1 MKSVVVGCLVILAG
15 ITALGAEP
23 PLAVGTRLPGLQGSD
38 LSGQEVRLPEMAR
51 GRVAILMF
59 GFSYGSRT
67 AVEAWGHHVQTTWGG
82 DARVAWYQ
90 LPMVGGLGRLA
101 KPFITGGMRKETP
114 PQYHGNSVV
123 VFGGTGAWK
132 ERLGVKDGRAA
143 YVVILDRDGVVR
155 WILPG
160 ALDDSRLT
168 DLDAQVRALL

>member
-1 MKSVVVGCLVILAG
+1 MKRVVVGCLVILAG
-15 ITALGAEP
+15 MTAFGAEP
-23 PLAVGTRLPGLQGSD
+23 PLAVGTRLPRLTGSD
-38 LSGQEVRLPEMAR
+38 LAGQEVRLPEMAT
-51 GRVAILMF
+51 GRVAVLMF

-67 AVEAWGHHVQTTWGG
+67 AVEAWGHHVQATWGN

-114 PQYHGNSVV
+114 AQYHGNSVV

-132 ERLGVKDGRAA
+132 ARLAVTDDRAA
-143 YVVILDRDGVVR
+143 YIVILDRDGVVR

-160 ALDDSRLT
+160 SRDDSRLA

>member
-1 MKSVVVGCLVILAG
+1 
-15 ITALGAEP
+15 
-23 PLAVGTRLPGLQGSD
+23 
-38 LSGQEVRLPEMAR
+38 MAM

-114 PQYHGNSVV
+114 AQYHGNSVV

-132 ERLGVKDGRAA
+132 ARLGVKDDRAA

-155 WILPG
+155 WIAAG
-160 ALDDSRLT
+160 AIDDRRLAE
-168 DLDAQVRALL
+168 LDAQVRALL